1 MDLDLTDRVFI
12 VTGGARGLGRATAEA
27 LVAEGARVVVS
38 GRTQESLD
46 AAVADL
52 DDRAGRSA
60 AVAVAADNSDRD
72 TPARLLAAAGQTWG
86 RVDGAM
92 ISVGGPPKGPVTQM
106 SDDQW
111 TSAFESVFLG
121 AVRLAREI
129 GSALPSGGALG
140 LVLSSSVR
148 APLADMAISNG
159 LRPGLA
165 MVAKTLSDELGP
177 RGVRVNGLL
186 PGRIATDR
194 VAELD
199 ALSGDA
205 EAARAAAEAT
215 IPLGRYGEPEE
226 FGAVAAF
233 LLSPAASFL
242 TGVMLPVD
250 GGLLRTL

>member
-1 MDLDLTDRVFI
+1 MDLQLTDRVVL
-12 VTGGARGLGRATAEA
+12 VTGGARGLGRASADA

-38 GRTQESLD
+38 GRSQESLD
-46 AAVADL
+46 EAVAAL
-52 DDRAGRSA
+52 NESAGRAA
-60 AVAVAADNSDRD
+60 AVAVVADNADRE
-72 TPARLLAAAGQTWG
+72 TPARLLAAAEEAWG
-86 RVDGAM
+86 RVDGAL
-92 ISVGGPPKGPVTQM
+92 ISVGGPPKGPVTGIT
-106 SDDQW
+106 DEQW
-111 TSAFESVFLG
+111 NAAFESVFLG
-121 AVRLAREI
+121 AVRLAREV
-129 GSALPSGGALG
+129 GGALRSG
-140 LVLSSSVR
+140 GSLALVLSSSVH
-148 APLADMAISNG
+148 APLPQMAISNG

-165 MVAKTLSDELGP
+165 MVAKTLADELGP

-199 ALSGDA
+199 ASTGDA
-205 EAARAAAEAT
+205 DAARRAAEAT